1 MALLEGRADGA
12 VNVDDDPAAR
22 ELADIEADL
31 ARARARVASSMRT
44 LGEEVARRGD
54 WRAWVRARPE
64 LTLAAALTLGFLW
77 GHRGGRR
84 PDNK

>member
-1 MALLEGRADGA
+1 MALLEGTVDGA
-12 VNVDDDPAAR
+12 PRLDDPAAR
-22 ELADIEADL
+22 EVAEIEAEL
-31 ARARARVASSMRT
+31 ARARARVAASMRT

-84 PDNK
+84 PEHK